1 MIEINLIAKKE
12 TYKLPVIMGLEL
24 SEVPWI
30 KLVISYLLYS
40 HVPSSV
46 DGFFVK
52 QRSVMEA
59 KVNELGSA
67 NRKLSSELKK
77 HKNVKML
84 LDAFQKQI
92 KTLKDKSKYVD
103 KIVKARTNPH
113 MVLREI
119 ARTIPKDIWIDELI
133 IGDKRDIVISG
144 GGSNYRAIGDFIK
157 EMNRS
162 PFFNNALQLKETKT
176 KKETQQGVE
185 IRVESFKIVGIVDSL
200 GSIK

>member
-12 TYKLPVIMGLEL
+12 TYKLPKVMGIEL
-24 SEVPWI
+24 SEVPWV
-30 KLVISYLLYS
+30 KLVISYFLYS
-40 HVPSSV
+40 HIPSYV
-46 DGFFVK
+46 EGFFVE
-52 QRSVMEA
+52 QRSVVETR
-59 KVNELGSA
+59 VQELGSA

-84 LDAFQKQI
+84 LDAFQRQI

-113 MVLREI
+113 MFLREI
-119 ARTIPKDIWIDELI
+119 ARTIPVDIWIDELI
-133 IGDKRDIVISG
+133 IGDKRDIVING
-144 GGSNYRAIGDFIK
+144 GGSNYKAIGDFIK

-185 IRVESFKIVGIVDSL
+185 IRTESFKMVGIVDSPS
-200 GSIK
+200 SIK